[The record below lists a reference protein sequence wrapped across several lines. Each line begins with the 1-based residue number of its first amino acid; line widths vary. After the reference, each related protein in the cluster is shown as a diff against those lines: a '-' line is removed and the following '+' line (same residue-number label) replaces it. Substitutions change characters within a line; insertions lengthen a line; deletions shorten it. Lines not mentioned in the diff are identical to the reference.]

1 MLHPF
6 LGQCCGVP
14 EHDDLGGHGGH
25 LVGEA
30 VLVDTVHVGSE
41 GVFAV

>member
-1 MLHPF
+1 MLHPL
-6 LGQCCGVP
+6 LGYYRRVP
-14 EHDDLGGHGGH
+14 EHDDLGSHGGH
-25 LVGEA
+25 LVGET